1 MLLMK
6 YFSLLFLVQTNL
18 KDLAPVLKPASICG
32 MDSVNGKTNSGC
44 LILKVGNVFL
54 LLFLFSHRRSSDVKS
69 RITRKA
75 FINEITT
82 TTALTSMK
90 TFMTF

>member
-32 MDSVNGKTNSGC
+32 MDSVNGKTHSGC
-44 LILKVGNVFL
+44 LILKVGNDF
-54 LLFLFSHRRSSDVKS
+54 FNYFYSHTGDLAML
-69 RITRKA
+69 IQA
-75 FINEITT
+75 
-82 TTALTSMK
+82 
-90 TFMTF
+90 